1 MCLQVG
7 SKNAAFFMGGCT
19 KVVTKNAHSSFVHE
33 LSLAAGELEERYRK
47 QQVLLLLLQRLTS
60 DRVAVHKLTCHRA
73 DKCRSNIIIQ
83 YRVFTEGDS
92 KLALHTGCVC

>member
-1 MCLQVG
+1 MG

-47 QQVLLLLLQRLTS
+47 QQVLLLTAASKARNLRKLL
-60 DRVAVHKLTCHRA
+60 C
-73 DKCRSNIIIQ
+73 IQ
-83 YRVFTEGDS
+83 TTNAHARISGQMHIAQGER
-92 KLALHTGCVC
+92 